1 MTRLNVLLVLALIAS
16 SLLLVRSAYEARRL
30 YAELDRAR
38 SLQGRLDTELQQLEA
53 ERHAQATNLR
63 VEKVARER
71 LVMRPATPALTHYVA
86 DADAG
91 GAR

>member
-1 MTRLNVLLVLALIAS
+1 VTRLNVVLVLAIIAS
-16 SLLLVRSAYEARRL
+16 GLFLVRTAHESRRL

-38 SLQGRLDTELQQLEA
+38 SQQRQLDLDLKQLEA

-71 LVMRPATPALTHYVA
+71 LAMRPATPAVTRYVA
-86 DADAG
+86 DPGAG
-91 GAR
+91 AAR

>member
-1 MTRLNVLLVLALIAS
+1 VTRLNVMLVLAIIAS
-16 SLLLVRSAYEARRL
+16 GLFLVRTAHESRRL

-38 SLQGRLDTELQQLEA
+38 SQQRQLDLDLKQLEA

-71 LVMRPATPALTHYVA
+71 LAMRPATPAVTRYVA
-86 DADAG
+86 DP
-91 GAR
+91 GAEAAK

>member
-1 MTRLNVLLVLALIAS
+1 MTRLNVVLVLAIIAS
-16 SLLLVRSAYEARRL
+16 GLFLVRTAHESRRL

-38 SLQGRLDTELQQLEA
+38 SQQRQLDLDLKQLEA

-71 LVMRPATPALTHYVA
+71 LAMRSATPAVTRYVA
-86 DADAG
+86 DP
-91 GAR
+91 GAEAAK